1 MGAAS
6 KDNRALWS
14 GWAVQENRLPTR
26 VLGIQLLQ
34 RYKREAAYR
43 NPLVPHQTPHTLY
56 TLHNK
61 VCLSPFSCIP
71 VLIFSLLVMFAM
83 AMGDTR
89 FASVA
94 VRA

>member
-1 MGAAS
+1 MLQA
-6 KDNRALWS
+6 R
-14 GWAVQENRLPTR
+14 TT
-26 VLGIQLLQ
+26 VLYGLAGQSRKIAYQLGFFGIQLLQ

-71 VLIFSLLVMFAM
+71 VLIFSFLVMFAM